1 MDHQDIREQLE
12 IAAVE
17 PGGLDR
23 LMAGDTVAAA
33 AVVAH
38 LAGCPNCSEEFRRL
52 SMAAP
57 LLRDVVRTTPS
68 PDLRDRTLSF
78 VRTHGVRRD
87 PVQETVAP
95 APVDRVPVTAPSF
108 GGSRFGRILPWAAT
122 IAAVIAIAVS
132 GLSYV
137 SNRDLSA
144 RLGAQDAAIGGLEA
158 VNRATIE
165 LTGASD
171 ARRVELVST
180 TVSETTGTLLF
191 SPSTTRL
198 VVVAYDLA
206 RPPAG
211 QEYRCWVEVGGH
223 RQNVGRMFFA
233 QDLAYWVG
241 QTPGVGDLPAGTT
254 FGVSLADV
262 GGASLQAD
270 PVISGTL

>member
-1 MDHQDIREQLE
+1 MDHQDVREQLE

-38 LAGCPNCSEEFRRL
+38 LAGCPSCSEEFRRL

-68 PDLRDRTLSF
+68 TDLRDRTLAF
-78 VRTHGVRRD
+78 VRERGIRRVAV
-87 PVQETVAP
+87 PETVVP
-95 APVDRVPVTAPSF
+95 APVDRVPVAAPSF
-108 GGSRFGRILPWAAT
+108 GRSRFGRILPWAASV
-122 IAAVIAIAVS
+122 AAVLALAFS

-137 SNRDLSA
+137 ADRDLAA
-144 RLGAQDAAIGGLEA
+144 RLTAQDAAIGGLEA

-165 LTGASD
+165 LTGATD
-171 ARRVELVST
+171 ARRVELVPT
-180 TVSETTGTLLF
+180 AVGETTGTLLF
-191 SPSTTRL
+191 SPSSTRL
-198 VVVAYDLA
+198 VVVAYDLE
-206 RPPAG
+206 RPPTG

-233 QDLAYWVG
+233 RDLAYWVG
-241 QTPGVGDLPAGTT
+241 QTPGVSDLPAGTT
-254 FGVSLADV
+254 FGVSLAEI

>member
-1 MDHQDIREQLE
+1 MDHQDVREQLE

-38 LAGCPNCSEEFRRL
+38 LAGCPSCSEEFRRL

-68 PDLRDRTLSF
+68 PELRERTLAF
-78 VRTHGVRRD
+78 VRERGVPREARR
-87 PVQETVAP
+87 ETVTP
-95 APVDRVPVTAPSF
+95 APVDRVPVASPTF
-108 GGSRFGRILPWAAT
+108 GRSRFGRILPWAAT
-122 IAAVIAIAVS
+122 IAAVVAVAFS

-137 SNRDLSA
+137 ANRDIAA
-144 RLGAQDAAIGGLEA
+144 RLAAQDAAIGGLEA

-165 LTGASD
+165 LTGAAD
-171 ARRVELVST
+171 ARRVELVPTS
-180 TVSETTGTLLF
+180 VSETTGTLLF
-191 SPSTTRL
+191 SPSTSRL
-198 VVVAYDLA
+198 VVVAYDLG
-206 RPPAG
+206 RPPTG
-211 QEYRCWVEVGGH
+211 QEYRCWVEVGGK

-233 QDLAYWVG
+233 RDLAYWVG
-241 QTPGVGDLPAGTT
+241 QTPGVSELPAGAT
-254 FGVSLADV
+254 FGVSLADI

-270 PVISGTL
+270 PVISGSL